1 MCIHM
6 YAKKIKK
13 DHSDPRS
20 QVEDPEVM
28 LNFGGLSLWKHKNKN
43 KQKYRKHKNTYKTQ

>member
-6 YAKKIKK
+6 YAKKERKK

-28 LNFGGLSLWKHKNKN
+28 LKFGGLSLWKHKNK
-43 KQKYRKHKNTYKTQ
+43 QKYRKHKNTCKTQ